1 MKQNAQSLK
10 IWVQNHNSS
19 IMQISL
25 ATVVF
30 LLGRWRLS
38 EVGQPILFNDEYGY
52 WANSAYLMGE
62 DWSSVT
68 SRIGYY
74 SYGYS
79 LLLVPLRYLAQQFW
93 WNWDILYQ
101 SAVVLNALMLVGS
114 YLLSMQICR
123 RFFKDIHCIVQ
134 NLVCFAA
141 IIYPSNLIYAHI
153 TWTENAL
160 TFAFWVFLYVLMRV
174 ADKPTVWN
182 HIGFAVVSVYI
193 FTIHQRALA
202 IPITAVIVVVFMKIV
217 NCNQLRQV
225 AAFLGS
231 MLVCISIHSIIKG
244 GLQNDFY
251 LGNRGRAEG
260 LLIGWN
266 SLPDKI
272 TIYILNKKMLI
283 LLAAALLVL
292 VLLTLLEKGKVR
304 FVVCVLLFAVMA
316 GIAVI
321 VCKRDAFFDMGT
333 ETANRL
339 AHNDFAGQWGKL
351 QGIFS
356 KEGLKRLIISM
367 IGKWFYLASGTGL
380 VICWGMWMLLKHG
393 VWMIGK
399 GISRMDIMLRN
410 QVMALKI
417 EKQVLP
423 NKTILG
429 KHTLLNRLKVKL
441 WNMVH
446 GKYIKKRGFAKR
458 SIQNEDKAYHI
469 WLVGV
474 FLSWAGTF
482 MIVAIY
488 KEGFYK
494 VDDLLH
500 GRYNEFLI
508 GVLLIYS
515 FYCLIKDKKW
525 YITGGISLL
534 LYVVAGSLCQH
545 ALNTQQN
552 AVFELAHSTMLGKV
566 FWNWDSLE
574 GKMLPLGCYALL
586 LGGIFI
592 GLIKLGTRA
601 EEKAK
606 LPKTKLHKAKLHK
619 EKLHKEKLLK
629 LKLSK
634 DKICIVIQCAA
645 FLVPILVWQYLA
657 MEIVDGYVIKRN
669 DMQAY
674 AMPQTAMRITSLN
687 MEVPVYFLEDTVHY
701 RYAEGIQFMLQEQPV
716 TLTDM
721 ENAPFEEDAFFI
733 MGTEYTQTAVV
744 AEQCEVIYA
753 SDVFSL
759 LVNREGKLI
768 EWREILK

>member
-10 IWVQNHNSS
+10 IWVQNHNSN

-25 ATVVF
+25 AIVVF

-101 SAVVLNALMLVGS
+101 SAVVLNALLLVGS
-114 YLLSMQICR
+114 YLLSVQICR
-123 RFFKDIHCIVQ
+123 RFLKDIHWIVQ

-182 HIGFAVVSVYI
+182 HIGLTVVSVYI

-202 IPITAVIVVVFMKIV
+202 IPITAVIIVVFMKIV

-251 LGNRGRAEG
+251 LGNAE
-260 LLIGWN
+260 
-266 SLPDKI
+266 SLPKGWSSLLNKI
-272 TIYILNKKMLI
+272 TRYIFNEKMLI
-283 LLAAALLVL
+283 LLAAGLLVL
-292 VLLTLLEKGKVR
+292 VLLYLLEKGKVR
-304 FVVCVLLFAVMA
+304 LVVGVLLFVVMA

-321 VCKRDAFFDMGT
+321 VCKGDAFFGTGT

-339 AHNDFAGQWGKL
+339 ANNDFAGQWEKL
-351 QGIFS
+351 KGIFS
-356 KEGLKRLIISM
+356 KEGLERLIISI

-393 VWMIGK
+393 IWMIGK

-417 EKQVLP
+417 GKQVLP
-423 NKTILG
+423 NKTILE
-429 KHTLLNRLKVKL
+429 KHALSNRLKVKL

-446 GKYIKKRGFAKR
+446 GKFIKKRGFAKR
-458 SIQNEDKAYHI
+458 SVQNEDKAYHI

-534 LYVVAGSLCQH
+534 LYVAAGSLCQH
-545 ALNTQQN
+545 ALNTRQN

-566 FWNWDSLE
+566 FWNWDTLE

-592 GLIKLGTRA
+592 GLVKLGTRA
-601 EEKAK
+601 EKKTK
-606 LPKTKLHKAKLHK
+606 LSRTKLSKTKLHKAKLHK
-619 EKLHKEKLLK
+619 AKWLK
-629 LKLSK
+629 LKLPK
-634 DKICIVIQCAA
+634 DKIYIVIQCSA
-645 FLVPILVWQYLA
+645 FLVPILVWLYLA
-657 MEIVDGYVIKRN
+657 AEIVDGYVIKRN

-733 MGTEYTQTAVV
+733 MGTEYTQTAFV
-744 AEQCEVIYA
+744 AEQCEVIYS

-768 EWREILK
+768 EWRE

>member
-10 IWVQNHNSS
+10 IWVQNHSS
-19 IMQISL
+19 NIMQISL
-25 ATVVF
+25 GIVVF

-160 TFAFWVFLYVLMRV
+160 TFVFWVFLYVLMRV

-182 HIGFAVVSVYI
+182 HIGLAVVSVYI
-193 FTIHQRALA
+193 YTIHQRALA
-202 IPITAVIVVVFMKIV
+202 IPITAVIIVIFMKIV

-251 LGNRGRAEG
+251 LGNAES
-260 LLIGWN
+260 LPKGWN
-266 SLPDKI
+266 SLLNKI
-272 TIYILNKKMLI
+272 TRYIFNEKMLI
-283 LLAAALLVL
+283 LLAAGLLVL
-292 VLLTLLEKGKVR
+292 MLLYLLEKGKAR
-304 FVVCVLLFAVMA
+304 LVVGVLLFVVMA

-321 VCKRDAFFDMGT
+321 VCKRDAFFGTGT

-410 QVMALKI
+410 QVMAS
-417 EKQVLP
+417 
-423 NKTILG
+423 
-429 KHTLLNRLKVKL
+429 
-441 WNMVH
+441 
-446 GKYIKKRGFAKR
+446 FAKR

-508 GVLLIYS
+508 GILLIYS

-534 LYVVAGSLCQH
+534 LYVAAGSLCQH

-619 EKLHKEKLLK
+619 EKLHKEKLYKEKLLK

-645 FLVPILVWQYLA
+645 FLVPILVWLYLA
-657 MEIVDGYVIKRN
+657 MEMVDGYVIKRN

-768 EWREILK
+768 EWRE